1 MCSLN
6 FSSHNKGERNTLGH
20 GSEVPSLDSHPQAAG
35 SLEWQCKDIL
45 GDFSG
50 GSEVKTLC
58 SPCKG
63 LGLIPGQGTRSHM
76 LQPRPGPT
84 KATFIWLRIEFDRV
98 QINPLNL
105 FVTSTS
111 TV

>member
-1 MCSLN
+1 MPGKDRVCLLSWASNEVNLASLYRFGTVCSLN

-63 LGLIPGQGTRSHM
+63 LGLIPGQGTRLHM
-76 LQPRPGPT
+76 QQLRPRAV
-84 KATFIWLRIEFDRV
+84 K
-98 QINPLNL
+98 
-105 FVTSTS
+105 
-111 TV
+111 